1 MFFKILLLIKEF
13 SAGCVEKTVQ
23 MNVATNGVFLFYY
36 SRQNYQK
43 IDITIFWHLHFYK
56 KKLCNRLHAPPFPP
70 THKSQI
76 PIGGGWGSCGMQ
88 TKGTVLL
95 VCICQR
101 HTKRTVPL
109 VCGLRQRL
117 ESSTPHHHR
126 RPRWRGR
133 WHRQKDKN
141 RSPSAKNQTR

>member
-1 MFFKILLLIKEF
+1 MEF
-13 SAGCVEKTVQ
+13 S
-23 MNVATNGVFLFYY
+23 Y
-36 SRQNYQK
+36 STILGKITKK
-43 IDITIFWHLHFYK
+43 IDITIFLHLHFYK
-56 KKLCNRLHAPPFPP
+56 KSYAIVYAPPPFPP

-109 VCGLRQRL
+109 VCGLRLRL
-117 ESSTPHHHR
+117 ESATPQHQR
-126 RPRWRGR
+126 RPPREVGGI
-133 WHRQKDKN
+133 
-141 RSPSAKNQTR
+141 AKRIKTARLRRKTR